1 MKYGNALKAYV
12 IDGVIVKAS
21 MRDKL
26 LGLSEEFDELY
37 MEIGKPIRKVWSL
50 NGSKEL
56 ADVFLMAGREIGD
69 LEFEHEK
76 PLEKDLKRMADE
88 ISKSTGRYLE
98 KAVLRGIEA
107 GNSIDD
113 IANQISSISAFAG
126 YRAVRI
132 ARTESTRALNR
143 SSNNAYIQAKKEG
156 IRIMKEW
163 LTADD
168 DLVREEHRV
177 LEGTIIDVEDEFE
190 SDGEFASGPGEFGAA
205 YLTVNCRCS
214 ILPVVEED

>member
-1 MKYGNALKAYV
+1 KYLSGAAKRYKSRVLKYGNALKAYV

-163 LTADD
+163 LT
-168 DLVREEHRV
+168 
-177 LEGTIIDVEDEFE
+177 
-190 SDGEFASGPGEFGAA
+190 
-205 YLTVNCRCS
+205 
-214 ILPVVEED
+214 